1 MPIPYQR
8 NPSPTSNPKSRIG
21 STQER
26 DRAKGWRW
34 CPILWAALLMLLSCK
49 SVGHNIIFF
58 LVKHSTTQTIHMHA
72 CILTIMHTSPNKIPS
87 RLSVNASALTFET
100 DLQMEW
106 VGFTIRSTPLCNNIV
121 YVAAMCTSAS
131 CGYMSETN
139 ENYTSPYTSRH

>member
-1 MPIPYQR
+1 
-8 NPSPTSNPKSRIG
+8 
-21 STQER
+21 
-26 DRAKGWRW
+26 
-34 CPILWAALLMLLSCK
+34 MLHSCK

-87 RLSVNASALTFET
+87 RLSENASALTFET

-131 CGYMSETN
+131 CGYMSDTRKL
-139 ENYTSPYTSRH
+139 YISVHITSLMHLVGFFSFPTAAAKNAKDK